1 MNVRQPIMP
10 RPPRMMSR
18 PAVEKRQDGM
28 GRPVQTPNIIS
39 AQPSLIHRPSE
50 KEKEVVAA
58 PTITAKP
65 QLTTNPKGESTRFMP
80 TSLRV
85 RRQAK
90 GKAGQVRSASDK
102 DSPSTINKQKEADK
116 KRKSAKSNADVAY
129 DSFMKEMQG
138 LL

>member
-1 MNVRQPIMP
+1 MP
-10 RPPRMMSR
+10 RPPRMMTR
-18 PAVEKRQDGM
+18 PTPSDK
-28 GRPVQTPNIIS
+28 QTPNIIS

-50 KEKEVVAA
+50 KEKSGGETNAVVA

-90 GKAGQVRSASDK
+90 GKAGQVRSSAGSDK
-102 DSPSTINKQKEADK
+102 DSSSTAINKQKEADK